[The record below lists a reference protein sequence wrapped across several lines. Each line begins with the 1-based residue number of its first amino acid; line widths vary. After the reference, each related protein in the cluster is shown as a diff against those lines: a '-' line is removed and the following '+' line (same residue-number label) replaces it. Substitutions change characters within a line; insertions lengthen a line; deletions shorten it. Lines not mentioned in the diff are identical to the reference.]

1 MSRRIH
7 SQPSL
12 TMRDDSRSSDLAD
25 SVPSDL
31 YVVCSPA
38 EDRCRQEF
46 KDDADVNLILRRHGV
61 GAASMLRPVAYGS
74 YDFDQ
79 SLHGALLSLQSFR
92 EAFSGLPEGLR
103 KAYPSPEALM
113 AAVAAGEDIQAA
125 LDAEILSA
133 SGGASASDS
142 APVPPADPSAAHI
155 SPT

>member
-1 MSRRIH
+1 MSRRVH
-7 SQPSL
+7 SQPSNS
-12 TMRDDSRSSDLAD
+12 MRDDVDRSLAD

-38 EDRCRQEF
+38 EDKCRQEF
-46 KDDADVNLILRRHGV
+46 KDDADVNVILRRHGV
-61 GAASMLRPVAYGS
+61 AVAGLQRPVAYGA

-79 SLHGALLSLQSFR
+79 SLHGALLSLQAFR

-113 AAVAAGEDIQAA
+113 SAVASGEDIQAA

-133 SGGASASDS
+133 SGVAQASDS
-142 APVPPADPSAAHI
+142 APVPQADPSA
-155 SPT
+155 